1 MRRVTP
7 ELLRTADEAF
17 DASRTGVVRTP
28 GRMNAP
34 MARGRAR
41 LMISSGDPARTCP
54 GQRSAEVLWQ
64 VVTVLLAVM
73 PLAMALAHRS
83 SPLLISAAAA
93 VALVA
98 TLVEGQGLHAYARA
112 KAGLGT
118 PLGLSALVFLTWAA
132 ASLTWSALP
141 KASLYALGEFVLP
154 VAAAFV
160 LALSYPQRAPRHA
173 GPLLAAA
180 VIAAGLVV
188 LYQLVTD
195 LGLRQDFGLRAQR
208 FVFNRPVMTLLLLAP
223 ALLSLLLAAERRW
236 VAGTAALL
244 IAAAILKSE
253 SGAAKF
259 GLVSALATFVLAW
272 ARPALAVRLLAIAA
286 LATLVL
292 APVFGDVAARLLP
305 PRTYEVLAKAHA
317 RDRVEI
323 WQSFDAAIRQQP
335 LLGAGFGVSTR
346 LDETPV
352 AARVAPEFRRLL
364 AVGHPHNAPIQIWVE
379 LGLIGA
385 LLAGAVIILAARGL
399 AHLPAAMA
407 APRLAL
413 GAAIL
418 AISLVGHGAWQG
430 WWPAA
435 IGAALVWFRIAN
447 RQDAERGR

>member
-1 MRRVTP
+1 
-7 ELLRTADEAF
+7 
-17 DASRTGVVRTP
+17 
-28 GRMNAP
+28 
-34 MARGRAR
+34 
-41 LMISSGDPARTCP
+41 MIPSGEPTRINSA
-54 GQRSAEVLWQ
+54 QRSAEALWP
-64 VVTVLLAVM
+64 VVTALLAIM

-83 SPLLISAAAA
+83 SPLLLSTAA
-93 VALVA
+93 VAALVA
-98 TLVEGQGLHAYARA
+98 TFLEGQGSHIYAQV
-112 KAGLGT
+112 KAGFRT
-118 PLGLSALVFLTWAA
+118 PLGLSTLVFLAWAA
-132 ASLTWSALP
+132 MSLTWSALP

-160 LALSYPQRAPRHA
+160 LALTYPRRAPRQA
-173 GPLLAAA
+173 GLLLAAGA
-180 VIAAGLVV
+180 IAAGLVV

-195 LGLRQDFGLRAQR
+195 LGLRHDFGLRAQR

-223 ALLSLLLAAERRW
+223 ALLCVLQAAKRRW
-236 VAGTAALL
+236 VAGAAALL

-259 GLVSALATFVLAW
+259 GLLSALVTFALAW
-272 ARPALAVRLLAIAA
+272 TRQALTVRLLAIAA
-286 LATLVL
+286 LATLVM
-292 APVFGDVAARLLP
+292 APVFGDVAARILP

-323 WQSFDAAIRQQP
+323 WQSFDAAIREQP
-335 LLGAGFGVSTR
+335 LLGAGFGVSAR

-364 AVGHPHNAPIQIWVE
+364 AVGHPHNAPIQVWVE
-379 LGLIGA
+379 LGLVGA
-385 LLAGAVIILAARGL
+385 LLAGAVILLAMRRL
-399 AHLPAAMA
+399 DRLPAARA

-435 IGAALVWFRIAN
+435 IGAALVWFRVAD
-447 RQDAERGR
+447 RQDAGRGR